1 MLLKDIAPFVRHV
14 RHFTISDNT
23 PNSGKDVKTRDNR
36 IFFITDGQ
44 ADASIEG
51 KEEHLERNTLLLIRS
66 GKSYK
71 IIPKEKVSVIVVNFD
86 FTEDFSAIKQ
96 SFSPFSTDFPG
107 TLENVYFDDT
117 SALTEYIITRDGA
130 KFEHRIKSLLTEF
143 FGNDDWHSAFLGASL
158 KAIILDLVRLTS
170 LGTKQN
176 HSAPRLVNDVIAYL
190 KEHYSERVE
199 NETLSEHFHFTSIY
213 INRVF
218 KAEMGTT
225 VRQYLISLRI
235 DIAKELLSSGE
246 YTPGES
252 AVLCGFDDYPHF
264 SKTFKKFTG
273 KSPKEYLPR

>member
-44 ADASIEG
+44 AEVSIEG

-143 FGNDDWHSAFLGASL
+143 FGNDDWQSAFLGASL

-218 KAEMGTT
+218 KREMGTT

-246 YTPGES
+246 YTPGEA